1 MVDILCEVFS
11 LTSDVDTEAGLLQP
25 VALPPALQLA
35 PALVTPTGVHLAP
48 AVGVCN
54 IVISSR

>member
-1 MVDILCEVFS
+1 MFLLG